1 MYPFSLICISPCLI
15 LPQKLSDSKYGLKNK
30 FIYFFKEKFHIME
43 ILQHS
48 IYLK

>member
-1 MYPFSLICISPCLI
+1 MYPFSLKSIRPCLI
-15 LPQKLSDSKYGLKNK
+15 LPKKLSDSKYGLKNK
-30 FIYFFKEKFHIME
+30 FFFFKEKFHIMD

>member
-1 MYPFSLICISPCLI
+1 MYPFPLICISPCLI

-30 FIYFFKEKFHIME
+30 FFFFKEKFHIMD